1 MAKPPRPWIVTPHQ
15 PLQQLEDN
23 LWVITSVV
31 PGFPPGVPF
40 DRRMTI
46 VRLSDGRLLFHNAVP
61 VDDPTLQQIRSLGTP
76 AILLIPHHLHCI
88 DGAAFRE
95 KLGLRSYSSAKSL
108 DKTRQVMPIDGP
120 FEEAPRDP
128 AYSLV
133 TLPSSRFGEVGV
145 VVRSGSHSSL
155 SVCDIVTH
163 VPHAGG
169 VVGLMFRTMGLTGGA
184 LRLPTLVRLRA
195 FPDKA
200 QAKADLMALAALPD
214 LVRVIPSH
222 GPIVDHDPSGQLR
235 RAAEQ
240 L

>member
-61 VDDPTLQQIRSLGTP
+61 VDDATLQQIRALGTP

-95 KLGLRSYSSAKSL
+95 KLGLRSYSSAISL
-108 DKTRQVMPIDGP
+108 DKTRAVMPIDGP

-133 TLPSSRFGEVGV
+133 TLPSSKFGEVGV
-145 VVRSGSHSSL
+145 VVHSGGHSSL

-169 VVGLMFRTMGLTGGA
+169 LTGFAFRVLGFTGGE
-184 LRLPTLVRLRA
+184 LRLPPPVRLRA

-200 QAKADLMALAALPD
+200 RVKADLEALAALPN

-222 GPIVDHDPSGQLR
+222 GPIVDHNPAGALR
-235 RAAEQ
+235 QVAAG